1 MCKRL
6 HPTYS
11 LVPEE
16 EWPYVS
22 YILTIV
28 TLPETIIKPSLKSV
42 AHVPRRIAQTVEE
55 AFSELI
61 KRKIIYNGD
70 EHARVSTSIFSIIH
84 ASPMKEGREAQ

>member
-1 MCKRL
+1 MCKLL

-16 EWPYVS
+16 ERPYVS
-22 YILTIV
+22 YTLTIV

-42 AHVPRRIAQTVEE
+42 AQVPRRIARTVEE
-55 AFSELI
+55 VFFGLI
-61 KRKIIYNGD
+61 KTKIIYIGD

-84 ASPMKEGREAQ
+84 ALPMKEAKEAQ